1 MAQKM
6 TQKLTLTAP
15 DDFHCHLRDGA
26 LLKAVAPI
34 TAQNFRRAIIM
45 PNLSP
50 PICTYADL
58 LAYRARI
65 MQALPEKTDFTPL
78 MTLYLTDD
86 SNPEDITR
94 AYQGGDAAAVKLY
107 PANAT
112 THSAHGVTHWHKVKN
127 TLAAM
132 EKIGMPLL
140 IHGEITSPES
150 DIFDRE
156 ARFIDDV
163 LVPLR
168 AAFPAL
174 RIVLEHI
181 TTAEAAAYV
190 QENISPGSEKQLL
203 GATITPHHLLLN
215 RNALFAGGLRPHH
228 YCLPI
233 LKRER
238 HREVVL
244 KAATSGASCFFLG
257 TDSAPH
263 TVGAKESA
271 CGCAGI
277 FNSLE
282 GLGLYAEIFES
293 VGALH
298 HLENF
303 ASLNGARFYGLS
315 VNKDQVTLVK
325 TSFPVPEKIEVEN
338 GETIV
343 PFRAGEEISWQL
355 ERSL

>member
-1 MAQKM
+1 MAQKL

-15 DDFHCHLRDGA
+15 DDFHCHLRDGV

-34 TAQNFRRAIIM
+34 TARNFRRAIIM

-50 PICTYADL
+50 PVCTRADL

-65 MQALPEKTDFTPL
+65 MAALPEQSGFTPL

-86 SNPEDITR
+86 SNPQDIIT
-94 AYQGGDAAAVKLY
+94 AYQAGDAAAVKLY

-127 TLAAM
+127 VLASM
-132 EKIGMPLL
+132 EKAGMPLL

-156 ARFIDDV
+156 ARFIEDV

-168 AAFPAL
+168 AAFPTL

-190 QENISPGSEKQLL
+190 AENNVAKSEQQLL
-203 GATITPHHLLLN
+203 GATITPHHLMLN

-238 HREVVL
+238 HREAVL

-293 VGALH
+293 MGALA
-298 HLENF
+298 HLEGF
-303 ASLNGARFYGLS
+303 ASLNGARFYGLP
-315 VNKDQVTLVK
+315 VNEDRVTLVK
-325 TSFPVPEKIEVEN
+325 TSFSVPERIEVED

-343 PFRAGEEISWQL
+343 PFRAGEDISWRL
-355 ERSL
+355 APNL